1 MPTSARFQSSP
12 DWFHNAMNRHT
23 VSGLVPHPI
32 FRRNVLMWPFLS
44 LIVPGFSGLAGCLSH
59 HRGAMPGEPK
69 SALYTQ
75 IGDTRVRY
83 TDEGQGPVVV
93 LIHGFASSLETW
105 LTVAPVLQKQFR
117 VISLDLKGFGWTD
130 RPEGDY
136 SPEAQARLVWGLLD
150 SLKVRRASLVGHSWG
165 CSVVLAA
172 SLAESDR
179 VDRIALYDAWVYEEQ
194 LPSFFHFARQ
204 EGVGEMLFGMYYKQ
218 RPDLKIQLA
227 FYNKEFVTE
236 ELIEDVERS
245 LERPGTVAAALAAVR
260 GQRFSEKQH
269 RYRNIDKPA
278 LLLWGREDTVSPLR
292 FGERLVSDL
301 PRARLE
307 VFPRCGHF
315 PMLEARGPSTAA
327 LLEFLQT
334 DFSKQTNSS
343 SAAAKSSTSTK
354 AQEPNAPQGTSEPVR
369 PGSNKDSAKGE
380 STTEAPGG
388 AP

>member
-1 MPTSARFQSSP
+1 
-12 DWFHNAMNRHT
+12 
-23 VSGLVPHPI
+23 
-32 FRRNVLMWPFLS
+32 MWPFLS
-44 LIVPGFSGLAGCLSH
+44 LIVPGFAGLAGCLSH
-59 HRGAMPGEPK
+59 HRGAIPGEPK

-165 CSVVLAA
+165 SSVVLAA
-172 SLAESDR
+172 SLAEPDR
-179 VDRIALYDAWVYEEQ
+179 VDRLALYDAWVYEEQ

-269 RYRNIDKPA
+269 RYRNVDKPA

-334 DFSKQTNSS
+334 DFSKQNHSAS
-343 SAAAKSSTSTK
+343 SANSGGSST
-354 AQEPNAPQGTSEPVR
+354 AQKSNAPQGASSDAFRSGSTKD
-369 PGSNKDSAKGE
+369 SNKDSAKGE
-380 STTEAPGG
+380 STTETPGG